1 MILISL
7 KKEHKIPSFTNS
19 QNSRR
24 AGEKVIMRL
33 ERESR
38 GSFKTCVF
46 FENTALFG
54 IV

>member
-7 KKEHKIPSFTNS
+7 KKEHKIPPFTNS

-33 ERESR
+33 EREST
-38 GSFKTCVF
+38 GSLKKCVF
-46 FENTALFG
+46 FETTALFG